1 MLVTLAEMKN
11 YLRVDHDEDDMLIT
25 NTIQA
30 AEKLCMDIARVESED
45 EYLTVFD
52 TGRIA
57 VLYAVAYLYEH
68 REEADHHA
76 DQGEAAVQ
84 VGDLLFGERRPA
96 F

>member
-11 YLRVDHDEDDMLIT
+11 YLRVDHDEDDLLIT
-25 NTIQA
+25 NTILA
-30 AEKLCMDIARVESED
+30 AEKLCMDVARVDSEED
-45 EYLTVFD
+45 YLTVFE

-57 VLYAVAYLYEH
+57 VQYAVAYLYEH

-76 DQGEAAVQ
+76 LVLSLR
-84 VGDLLFGERRPA
+84 DLLFGDRRPA

>member
-11 YLRVDHDEDDMLIT
+11 YLRVDHDEDDLLIT
-25 NTIQA
+25 NTILA
-30 AEKLCMDIARVESED
+30 AEKLCMDVARVDSEED
-45 EYLTVFD
+45 YLTVFE

-68 REEADHHA
+68 REEADHH
-76 DQGEAAVQ
+76 ELVLSLR
-84 VGDLLFGERRPA
+84 DLLFGDRRPA

>member
-45 EYLTVFD
+45 EYLKVFD

-76 DQGEAAVQ
+76 LVLSLR
-84 VGDLLFGERRPA
+84 DLLFGERRPA

>member
-68 REEADHHA
+68 R
-76 DQGEAAVQ
+76 
-84 VGDLLFGERRPA
+84 
-96 F
+96 

>member
-30 AEKLCMDIARVESED
+30 AEKLCIDIARVESED

-76 DQGEAAVQ
+76 LVLSLR
-84 VGDLLFGERRPA
+84 DLLFGERRPA

>member
-30 AEKLCMDIARVESED
+30 AGKLCMDIARVESED

-76 DQGEAAVQ
+76 LVLSLR
-84 VGDLLFGERRPA
+84 DLLFGERRPA

>member
-11 YLRVDHDEDDMLIT
+11 YLRVDHDEDDLLIT
-25 NTIQA
+25 NTILA
-30 AEKLCMDIARVESED
+30 AEKLCMDVARVDSEED
-45 EYLTVFD
+45 YLTVFE

-76 DQGEAAVQ
+76 LVLSLR
-84 VGDLLFGERRPA
+84 DLLFGDRRPA

>member
-76 DQGEAAVQ
+76 LVLSLRG
-84 VGDLLFGERRPA
+84 LLFGERRPA

>member
-11 YLRVDHDEDDMLIT
+11 YLRVDHDEDDLLIT
-25 NTIQA
+25 NTILA
-30 AEKLCMDIARVESED
+30 AEKLCMDVARVDSEED
-45 EYLTVFD
+45 YLTVFE

-57 VLYAVAYLYEH
+57 VLYALGYLYEH

-76 DQGEAAVQ
+76 LVLSLR
-84 VGDLLFGERRPA
+84 DLLFGDRRPA

>member
-30 AEKLCMDIARVESED
+30 AEKLCMDIARVETED

-76 DQGEAAVQ
+76 LVLSLR
-84 VGDLLFGERRPA
+84 DLLFGERRPA

>member
-11 YLRVDHDEDDMLIT
+11 YLRVDHDEDDLLIT
-25 NTIQA
+25 NTILA
-30 AEKLCMDIARVESED
+30 AEKLCMDVARVDSEED
-45 EYLTVFD
+45 YLTVFE

-76 DQGEAAVQ
+76 LVLSLR
-84 VGDLLFGERRPA
+84 DLLFGDRRPA
-96 F
+96 Y

>member
-76 DQGEAAVQ
+76 LVLSLR
-84 VGDLLFGERRPA
+84 DLLFGERRPV

>member
-1 MLVTLAEMKN
+1 MKN

-76 DQGEAAVQ
+76 LVLSLR
-84 VGDLLFGERRPA
+84 DLLFGERRPA

>member
-11 YLRVDHDEDDMLIT
+11 YLRVDHDEDDLLIT
-25 NTIQA
+25 NTILA
-30 AEKLCMDIARVESED
+30 AEKLCMDVARVDSEED
-45 EYLTVFD
+45 YLTFFE

-76 DQGEAAVQ
+76 LVLSLR
-84 VGDLLFGERRPA
+84 DLLFGDRRPA

>member
-76 DQGEAAVQ
+76 LVLSLR
-84 VGDLLFGERRPA
+84 DLLFGERRPA
-96 F
+96 FL

>member
-30 AEKLCMDIARVESED
+30 AEKLCMDVARVESED

-76 DQGEAAVQ
+76 LVLSLR
-84 VGDLLFGERRPA
+84 DLLFGERRPA

>member
-30 AEKLCMDIARVESED
+30 AEKLCMDIARVESEG

-76 DQGEAAVQ
+76 LVLSLR
-84 VGDLLFGERRPA
+84 DLLFGERRPA

>member
-1 MLVTLAEMKN
+1 MLVTLAELKN

-30 AEKLCMDIARVESED
+30 AEKLCMDVARVESED
-45 EYLTVFD
+45 EYLAVFD

-76 DQGEAAVQ
+76 LVLSLR
-84 VGDLLFGERRPA
+84 DLLFGERRPA

>member
-1 MLVTLAEMKN
+1 MLVALAEMKN

-76 DQGEAAVQ
+76 LVLSLR
-84 VGDLLFGERRPA
+84 DLLFGERRPA

>member
-1 MLVTLAEMKN
+1 MLVKLAEMKN

-30 AEKLCMDIARVESED
+30 AEKLCMDVARVDSED

-76 DQGEAAVQ
+76 LVLSLR
-84 VGDLLFGERRPA
+84 DLLLGERRPA

>member
-30 AEKLCMDIARVESED
+30 AEKLCMDVARVESED
-45 EYLTVFD
+45 EYLAVFD

-76 DQGEAAVQ
+76 LVLSLR
-84 VGDLLFGERRPA
+84 DLLFGERRPA

>member
-11 YLRVDHDEDDMLIT
+11 YLRVDHDEDDLLIN
-25 NTIQA
+25 NTILA
-30 AEKLCMDIARVESED
+30 AEKLCMDVARADSEED
-45 EYLTVFD
+45 YLTVFE

-76 DQGEAAVQ
+76 LVLSLR
-84 VGDLLFGERRPA
+84 DLLFGDRRPA

>member
-11 YLRVDHDEDDMLIT
+11 YLRVDHDEDDLLIT
-25 NTIQA
+25 NTILA
-30 AEKLCMDIARVESED
+30 AEKLCMDVARVDSEED
-45 EYLTVFD
+45 YLTVFE

-76 DQGEAAVQ
+76 LVLSLI
-84 VGDLLFGERRPA
+84 DLLFGDRRPA

>member
-11 YLRVDHDEDDMLIT
+11 YLRVDHDEDDMVIT

-76 DQGEAAVQ
+76 LVLSLR
-84 VGDLLFGERRPA
+84 DLLFGERRPA

>member
-25 NTIQA
+25 NKIQA
-30 AEKLCMDIARVESED
+30 AEKLSMDIARVESED

-76 DQGEAAVQ
+76 LVLSLR
-84 VGDLLFGERRPA
+84 DLLFGERRPA

>member
-1 MLVTLAEMKN
+1 MKVNLSVDEMKN

-76 DQGEAAVQ
+76 LVLSLR
-84 VGDLLFGERRPA
+84 DLLFGERRPA

>member
-30 AEKLCMDIARVESED
+30 AEKLCMDVARVESED
-45 EYLTVFD
+45 EYLAVFD
-52 TGRIA
+52 AGRIA

-76 DQGEAAVQ
+76 LVLSLR
-84 VGDLLFGERRPA
+84 DLLFGERRPA

>member
-11 YLRVDHDEDDMLIT
+11 YLRVDHDEDDLLIN
-25 NTIQA
+25 NTILA
-30 AEKLCMDIARVESED
+30 AEKLCMDVARVDSEED
-45 EYLTVFD
+45 YLTVFE

-76 DQGEAAVQ
+76 LVLSLR
-84 VGDLLFGERRPA
+84 DLLFGDRRPA